1 MKIKYVKKNVSKK
14 VKKDK
19 QQKRQWWYKGGGMF
33 SFLRRFRNQ
42 QAEPSTESSAGPP
55 AEPSAE
61 PSAESSAGP
70 PAASSQATQI
80 IILKLNVMAAY
91 SKITTFLNFGKNSKN

>member
-1 MKIKYVKKNVSKK
+1 M
-14 VKKDK
+14 
-19 QQKRQWWYKGGGMF
+19 
-33 SFLRRFRNQ
+33 RRFRNQ

-70 PAASSQATQI
+70 PAASSQSTTNNHI
-80 IILKLNVMAAY
+80 EIECDGSLFKDMTLLKFWKEFQELKNNKKESSDNDY
-91 SKITTFLNFGKNSKN
+91 YIDTFYLKKY